1 MGNAIHDEVKCLQPF
16 DYFRPQNLEQASAL
30 LAQADGHAC
39 VLAGGTALL
48 PDIEY
53 GRSSPRQVVDIKNLP
68 GLRDLHF
75 DPSRGL
81 TIGAAVTIR
90 QLMAHADV
98 RRYYPLLVGACEVL
112 GTPPVRNRITVGGN
126 LCTASPA
133 ADLPPALLCYEA
145 MCHLYGPAGARSVPL
160 TTFFR
165 GRKQTIVEPGE
176 ILVRVTLPPPA
187 GRGAG
192 VYHKLR
198 TGQSG
203 HLTMVGV
210 AVLAMGAGNG
220 SYDWRIALAAVAP
233 HPLRATAAEEC
244 LHGYLPDP
252 ATIHLA
258 AQLAEQA
265 AQPID
270 DHRASARYRR
280 AMVGVLARRGIETV
294 IGQLAGGAT

>member
-1 MGNAIHDEVKCLQPF
+1 MQPF

-30 LAQADGHAC
+30 LAQANGRAC

-53 GRSSPRQVVDIKNLP
+53 GRLSPQQVVDIKNLP
-68 GLRDLHF
+68 GLRDLYF
-75 DPSRGL
+75 DPNRGL
-81 TIGAAVTIR
+81 TIGAAVTVR
-90 QLMAHADV
+90 QLLTHADV
-98 RRYYPLLVGACEVL
+98 RRSYPLLVAACEVL

-145 MCHLYGPAGARSVPL
+145 VCHLYGPAGARSTPL
-160 TTFFR
+160 AAFFR
-165 GRKQTIVEPGE
+165 GRKQTIVAPGE
-176 ILVRVTLPPPA
+176 ILVRVTLPLPA
-187 GRGAG
+187 SRAAG

-210 AVLAMGAGNG
+210 AVLAMGNSNS

-233 HPLRATAAEEC
+233 QPLRATAAEEC
-244 LHGYLPDP
+244 LHGYLPDS

-258 AQLAEQA
+258 AQLAEQE

-280 AMVGVLARRGIETV
+280 AMVGVLARRGIEAV
-294 IGQLAGGAT
+294 AAQLVGGTA